1 MTPTP
6 TRSEAADPR
15 VGRLRRLL
23 IVLAGLVTV
32 LALIHHA
39 DHVIRGEL
47 VLSYGLDRNWNHSG
61 WPFQSSL
68 TPFTASL
75 LAYLI
80 LVPGI
85 VFTARGRLG
94 AGYWLAASLASWR
107 SSCSSTLPLVRRP
120 RLRRS
125 SSQVTARARGA
136 LSPACSLSST
146 CSPSLPAWSRCSWS
160 RSEHAGF
167 PDAGKRG
174 RMRARERHGRLTRGR
189 RRHEFERHHV
199 SFV

>member
-1 MTPTP
+1 
-6 TRSEAADPR
+6 
-15 VGRLRRLL
+15 L

-61 WPFQSSL
+61 WPFQSPI

-85 VFTARGRLG
+85 VFTARGRLW
-94 AGYWLAASLASWR
+94 AGYWLAASLVLGAVIVLVHFAPGPKTETPAVIFASYGE
-107 SSCSSTLPLVRRP
+107 SSGSALAGVLALVDVFAIVAS
-120 RLRRS
+120 L
-125 SSQVTARARGA
+125 VALLLVAVRARWV
-136 LSPACSLSST
+136 S
-146 CSPSLPAWSRCSWS
+146 
-160 RSEHAGF
+160 
-167 PDAGKRG
+167 G
-174 RMRARERHGRLTRGR
+174 RW
-189 RRHEFERHHV
+189 
-199 SFV
+199 